1 MTVFKRE
8 FIKNFK
14 ALLIWT
20 LAMTGMLAL
29 MLVQYKAMGSGMDS
43 SSYTDGFKNAMGMD
57 KVDTNSFLGYY
68 AIKASVMIT
77 LFGGIYAAILGSSLI
92 IKDESLL
99 ARPVSRSRIVA
110 ERILAAAANIL
121 ILDLAILVTILSI
134 EKDNIVYWIL
144 LGHFL
149 LHMVFAAVGFLTATV
164 KIRSKAPMMI
174 PIGVVLA
181 TYVLT
186 LLYGLS
192 DKMEFAKYLTPF
204 YYTDVKDIIIENT
217 LNTANLLAVCG
228 MILMLVA
235 AGYLVYTKKDMPS

>member
-8 FIKNFK
+8 FKKNFK

-29 MLVQYKAMGSGMDS
+29 MLVQYKAMGSGLDS
-43 SSYTDGFKNAMGMD
+43 SSYTDAFKNAMGMD
-57 KVDTNSFLGYY
+57 KVDMNSFLGYY
-68 AIKASVMIT
+68 AIKASVVVT
-77 LFGGIYAAILGSSLI
+77 LFGGIYAAILGSTLV

-99 ARPVSRSRIVA
+99 ARPVSRGRIVV
-110 ERILAAAANIL
+110 ERILAATANVF
-121 ILDLAILVTILSI
+121 ILDLAILVTIMSI
-134 EKDNIVYWIL
+134 EKDSVIYWMV

-149 LHMVFAAVGFLTATV
+149 LHMVFAAAGFLTATA
-164 KIRSKAPMMI
+164 KLRSKAPMMI

-186 LLYGLS
+186 LVYGLS

-204 YYTDVKDIIIENT
+204 YYTDVKDIIVENSI
-217 LNTANLLAVCG
+217 NTANLLAVCA
-228 MILMLVA
+228 MILLCCA
-235 AGYLVYTKKDMPS
+235 AGYIVYTKRDMPS